1 MNTEEQKNS
10 ESIVQ
15 LDLRMSTHEVM
26 CDERWRTCFSRLDD
40 LDNNIGRLE
49 TIAIGACGTII
60 VGSIGVII
68 TILSMGG

>member
-10 ESIVQ
+10 ENIIQ

-26 CDERWRTCFSRLDD
+26 CDERWKTCFSRLAD
-40 LDNNIGRLE
+40 LDANISRLE

-60 VGSIGVII
+60 VGSVGVII
-68 TILSMGG
+68 SIVMMGS

>member
-1 MNTEEQKNS
+1 MNTETVKNS

-26 CDERWRTCFSRLDD
+26 CDERWKTCFSRLDD
-40 LDNNIGRLE
+40 LDNNISRLE

-60 VGSIGVII
+60 VGSVGVII
-68 TILSMGG
+68 SIIMMGS

>member
-1 MNTEEQKNS
+1 MNTETVKNS

-26 CDERWRTCFSRLDD
+26 CDERWKTCFSRLDD
-40 LDNNIGRLE
+40 LDNNISRLE

-60 VGSIGVII
+60 VGSMGVII
-68 TILSMGG
+68 SIVMMGS

>member
-10 ESIVQ
+10 ENIVQ

-40 LDNNIGRLE
+40 LDSNIGRLE

-60 VGSIGVII
+60 VSSIGVII

>member
-10 ESIVQ
+10 ENIIQ

-26 CDERWRTCFSRLDD
+26 CDERWKTCFSRLDD
-40 LDNNIGRLE
+40 LDDNISRLE

-60 VGSIGVII
+60 VGSVGVII
-68 TILSMGG
+68 SIVMMGS

>member
-10 ESIVQ
+10 ENIIQ

-26 CDERWRTCFSRLDD
+26 CDERWKTCFSRLDD
-40 LDNNIGRLE
+40 IGSDISRLE

-68 TILSMGG
+68 SVVMMGS

>member
-26 CDERWRTCFSRLDD
+26 CDERWKTCFSRLDD

>member
-26 CDERWRTCFSRLDD
+26 CDERWKTCFSRLDD

-60 VGSIGVII
+60 VSSIGVII